1 MVWILGPRSLVL
13 VVLQDATEMIFFRH
27 KGEC

>member
-13 VVLQDATEMIFFRH
+13 VVLQDATEMIFRH